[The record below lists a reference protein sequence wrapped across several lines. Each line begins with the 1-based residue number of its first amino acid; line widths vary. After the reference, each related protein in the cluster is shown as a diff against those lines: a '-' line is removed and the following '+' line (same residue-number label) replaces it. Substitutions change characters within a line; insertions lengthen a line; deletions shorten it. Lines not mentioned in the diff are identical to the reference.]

1 MENGKRYKSIEIV
14 EMKGNI
20 YDEKHTL
27 TKTRGNN
34 KHKGKYVHVNGKQY
48 K

>member
-1 MENGKRYKSIEIV
+1 MENDTNKLEIV

-20 YDEKHTL
+20 YNEKHTL